1 MSKTL
6 PEGAVLSIKLKE
18 TAWTIG
24 QLCCR
29 FELEGQKY
37 KQYTMAFFD
46 VLFSSEA
53 ELVENLDG
61 LDLTKPIIITTLNS
75 HPQRGYGLHLIGNK
89 TISYTNVP
97 NYKSDISPTLGLYK
111 NKSTDFDHLLN
122 AWFGFLPWDGFCR
135 EGYVDA
141 FLTPGTKKRSDIRF
155 MKDFTVEEL
164 KEIMPAGSIALIQ
177 HLQKD
182 NVKNSAPSIAG

>member
-1 MSKTL
+1 MIFRRNCHVTDRIL
-6 PEGAVLSIKLKE
+6 LSSQRRPAAGTVQRRL
-18 TAWTIG
+18 
-24 QLCCR
+24 LR
-29 FELEGQKY
+29 R
-37 KQYTMAFFD
+37 
-46 VLFSSEA
+46 
-53 ELVENLDG
+53 G
-61 LDLTKPIIITTLNS
+61 LYGHLG
-75 HPQRGYGLHLIGNK
+75 RYGLHLIGNK

-135 EGYVDA
+135 EDYVDA

-182 NVKNSAPSIAG
+182 NVKNSVPPNVG

>member
-1 MSKTL
+1 LSKTL
-6 PEGAVLSIKLKE
+6 AEGAILSIKLKE

-75 HPQRGYGLHLIGNK
+75 HPQRGYRLHLIGNK
-89 TISYTNVP
+89 SVSYTNVP
-97 NYKSDISPTLGLYK
+97 NCHLGL
-111 NKSTDFDHLLN
+111 
-122 AWFGFLPWDGFCR
+122 
-135 EGYVDA
+135 V
-141 FLTPGTKKRSDIRF
+141 
-155 MKDFTVEEL
+155 
-164 KEIMPAGSIALIQ
+164 
-177 HLQKD
+177 
-182 NVKNSAPSIAG
+182 